1 MPHSTF
7 NDLAD
12 AATKV
17 LGPLDTLKPQADPY
31 PWFCKD
37 INRKDDIQWGGYIGP
52 IFDETK
58 ALVFGFNLEYT
69 ASLKRIFPKLC
80 RETDTFSAMLKSIP
94 GYEFHWWG
102 QSAII
107 HKNPKVRVLSAP
119 ILTELVDVN
128 LWMTELENILEKRKG
143 WSESVAMR
151 PQIQIV
157 QRVVQAV
164 RLPHQVPCA
173 WEYKKSS
180 RI

>member
-1 MPHSTF
+1 
-7 NDLAD
+7 
-12 AATKV
+12 
-17 LGPLDTLKPQADPY
+17 
-31 PWFCKD
+31 
-37 INRKDDIQWGGYIGP
+37 
-52 IFDETK
+52 
-58 ALVFGFNLEYT
+58 
-69 ASLKRIFPKLC
+69 
-80 RETDTFSAMLKSIP
+80 MLKSIP